1 MSLSSRTLRCSVLGL
16 SCLLPAVCAAQPGV
30 PQFVQPIVEYTGGRV
45 ASFVPGSLQG
55 GLTTQDILYINA
67 ATVSG
72 STSSVLVG
80 ELLSTNQGQG
90 LQNLNENQ
98 ITFPNVSNVVAAL
111 APFQGRSGITDYAFA
126 LTRTAAGGAGPNLCV
141 YYGTGNGLGGFA
153 YDDGPGSGVPPQYP
167 PLGGKSG
174 CLTFNPLGNNPPV
187 FSYIAAPSFQ
197 SGQRPNLI
205 LEDSANNYLYV
216 FRNSGTTAL
225 NGTLTGFTLVST
237 IAIPAADGA
246 GPIYIGDFDHD
257 GYTDFIVNN
266 QISHSATVY
275 FGNGDGTFQP
285 PRLLPISGH
294 VNSMLLQDMNGD
306 GIPDLVVEGDRGVI
320 QIYKGA
326 HSATAPFGTVSIG
339 GTAVGVDG
347 FSGNGGHLAGIYAEA
362 ANPAKLDILT
372 TTPIGLS
379 VLQPQAVG
387 SLTYALQGIYNIGPG
402 RSSFALGMFRSNG
415 GVPVLAVD
423 SPEGVA
429 IVLGDTNG
437 DGGFQTSKAYSA
449 LAPALGATIGKFR
462 NARINAAGYLDVVV
476 ATSAVQGQLLTNN
489 RNGAFTT
496 FPAVANPSGVPGGVP
511 ANLWSSVVSGDFNG
525 DGVADIAYSLTG
537 FPLPIPGLGPS
548 VGPGLYVQF
557 ANGDGTFQPP
567 VALAGASSN
576 NNLYG
581 ETVVGDFDGNG
592 LIDLA
597 NTDPHYMDTL
607 LAQSNGSF
615 NVGLNLQSIAAGVA
629 PIAAGFFKE
638 GRTSRQDLVTAHDGA
653 LWPYLNS
660 GNGTTFIAEPKILTA
675 IAPSTLLLTDVDG
688 DGFDDIVLLT
698 QVTDEGSKPNQLLI
712 WWGNGDGTF
721 STQFTILNLARN
733 YYLGAVADMN
743 SDGLPDIILSD
754 GQLVSI
760 LYNLGNRT
768 FRNDFGTNC
777 SVCGEQHFLAGQG
790 INSLTLASVTGTSK
804 YDLVVANG
812 GTENSNA
819 IVLTDNLPSSGSST
833 AVLTPN
839 PDVNTGGIT
848 VLANNIT
855 TSPVTGSLTATPN
868 PSLQAAAFTLTATLM
883 SAQGVAEPTGT
894 VEFFVGTSVIPV
906 SGFVPLTAGT
916 NSSTASFTVTAA
928 ANTYLPGTYA
938 ISAFYGGDLNNSQA
952 TLNGTLTITNTGTTT
967 TLYLCIG
974 PTAACPSTGSP
985 TVPAPPWPTMLSM
998 YYGQSFNGVTGATA
1012 NDGSALSATSVIDF
1026 NDAYNGAA
1034 PVTECQL
1041 AIGPPLVPCPP
1052 AVGTTVGTGVGTH
1065 IFTSVYLGDATH
1077 AGSTSIPVTITVSPD
1092 TVTAILISSLNPAT
1106 QGQSVTFTAT
1116 FTGNFAAPTGTVQF
1130 SETFPP
1136 TATVLLLGPP
1146 VTLVPGTG
1154 LSSTATFTTSTLPVG
1169 TDPITASYAAT
1180 TDFNGASA
1188 TVNQVINPQNAPS
1201 FTLAVT
1207 PTTVTGLVGEAAFLT
1222 VTVTAQNGF
1231 TQTVNLTCSNL
1242 PSEATCIFLG
1252 PTITGG
1258 GSSTLVVSN
1267 TAPHTCGTT
1276 QPYFVGGG
1284 GGIGRPLAPF
1294 ALPGVPGERSLLAGV
1309 VPALAGLLALFLPG
1323 RRRWLRVLIVLAVAA
1338 VAVQITGCGTC
1349 TDLGTRPG
1357 TYTFQ
1362 VTGTST
1368 GTSEVQSQPVTLTV
1382 TI

>member
-1 MSLSSRTLRCSVLGL
+1 MSLSSHTLRRSVLGL
-16 SCLLPAVCAAQPGV
+16 SCLLPAVCAAQPGI

-45 ASFVPGSLQG
+45 TSFVPGSLQG

-126 LTRTAAGGAGPNLCV
+126 LTRTVAGGPNLCV

-153 YDDGPGSGVPPQYP
+153 YDDGPNSGVPPQYP
-167 PLGGKSG
+167 PSGGQSG
-174 CLTFNPLGNNPPV
+174 CLTFTTLGNKLNGLVILPV

-237 IAIPAADGA
+237 IAIPPTDGA

-294 VNSMLLQDMNGD
+294 VNSMLLQDFSGG
-306 GIPDLVVEGDRGVI
+306 GISDLVVENDSGVI
-320 QIYKGA
+320 QIYPGIY
-326 HSATAPFGTVSIG
+326 SRTSPFGPLAG
-339 GTAVGVDG
+339 GTATTPNG
-347 FSGNGGHLAGIYAEA
+347 FAGNGGHLAAID
-362 ANPAKLDILT
+362 PTSLDILT

-379 VLQPQAVG
+379 VLQAPPNT
-387 SLTYALQGIYNIGPG
+387 LNYALQGIYNIGPG
-402 RSSFALGMFRSNG
+402 RSSFALGQFRSNG

-429 IVLGDTNG
+429 IVLGDLNG

-449 LAPALGATIGKFR
+449 LAPALGATIARFR
-462 NARINAAGYLDVVV
+462 SIAIDPTGALDVVV
-476 ATSAVQGQLLTNN
+476 NTGAVQGQLLTNN
-489 RNGAFTT
+489 GTGGFST
-496 FPAVANPSGVPGGVP
+496 FPAPTDTSAPLTGIP
-511 ANLWSSVVSGDFNG
+511 ANLWSNILSGDFNG
-525 DGVADIAYSLTG
+525 DGIPDLAYTLTGLPLPSSGTGLYVQYGRSDGTFQAPLPVTSPSVNAPNNNIFFGESATGDFDGDGVADIA
-537 FPLPIPGLGPS
+537 
-548 VGPGLYVQF
+548 
-557 ANGDGTFQPP
+557 D
-567 VALAGASSN
+567 
-576 NNLYG
+576 
-581 ETVVGDFDGNG
+581 
-592 LIDLA
+592 IDA
-597 NTDPHYMDTL
+597 VYDDTL
-607 LAQSNGSF
+607 LGQRAVGNPF
-615 NVGLNLQSIAAGVA
+615 ALGLNAPFSNIAFGQV
-629 PIAAGFFKE
+629 AAGFFKT
-638 GRTSRQDLVTAHDGA
+638 GRTSKQDLVFQEG
-653 LWPYLNS
+653 NGFS
-660 GNGTTFIAEPKILTA
+660 GNFVAYVNNQDGTGKNFTPKPAVVGTA
-675 IAPSTLLLTDVDG
+675 PPLYPATVLLSDVDG
-688 DGFDDIVLLT
+688 DGYADLVVLYNNANYNSLT
-698 QVTDEGSKPNQLLI
+698 AGGFAVPKAVNI

-721 STQFTILNLARN
+721 GTVPLVITLSRN
-733 YYLGAVADMN
+733 YYLGAVGDMN
-743 SDGLPDIILSD
+743 SDGKPDLVLSD
-754 GQLVSI
+754 GQIVTI
-760 LYNLGNRT
+760 LYNLGGRT
-768 FRNDFGTNC
+768 GAFKSDFGTSC
-777 SVCGEQHFLAGQG
+777 ILCGEQHFLAGQG

-812 GTENSNA
+812 GVTISNPIA
-819 IVLTDNLPSSGSST
+819 LGGATASSLS
-833 AVLTPN
+833 LTPN

-855 TSPVTGSLTATPN
+855 TSPVTGAL
-868 PSLQAAAFTLTATLM
+868 AAAPEPSAVGATFTLTATLTP
-883 SAQGVAEPTGT
+883 SVGVALPTGT
-894 VEFFVGTSVIPV
+894 VEFFIDGTQVGGFIQLAPGTTTSSASVT
-906 SGFVPLTAGT
+906 VPAGNTYTAGLHQLTALY
-916 NSSTASFTVTAA
+916 S
-928 ANTYLPGTYA
+928 
-938 ISAFYGGDLNNSQA
+938 GDSNNSQLS
-952 TLNGTLTITNTGTTT
+952 LNGTHTITNTGTTT
-967 TLYLCIG
+967 TLYLCVG
-974 PTAACPSTGSP
+974 PTAACPSSG
-985 TVPAPPWPTMLSM
+985 TVVPPSQPPPWPTSLQMS
-998 YYGQSFNGVTGATA
+998 YGQTFNGITGATA

-1026 NDAYNGAA
+1026 NDAYTGPAA
-1034 PVTECQL
+1034 PPPNPLCTL
-1041 AIGPPLVPCPP
+1041 LIGPPLVACPV
-1052 AVGTTVGTGVGTH
+1052 AVGTTLGTSVGTNV
-1065 IFTSVYLGDATH
+1065 FTSVYLGDPTH
-1077 AGSTSIPVTITVSPD
+1077 AGSTSIPVTITVLPD
-1092 TVTAILISSLNPAT
+1092 TVTAQITSSLNPAT

-1130 SETFPP
+1130 T
-1136 TATVLLLGPP
+1136 TTNGVALGTVA
-1146 VTLVPGTG
+1146 LVPGPG

-1180 TDFNGASA
+1180 TDFNAASA
-1188 TVNQVINPQNAPS
+1188 SLNQVINPQNSPS

-1231 TQTVNLTCSNL
+1231 TQAVNLTCSNL
-1242 PSEATCIFLG
+1242 PYEASCIFLG

-1267 TAPHTCGTT
+1267 TAPHTCGAT

-1294 ALPGVPGERSLLAGV
+1294 AL
-1309 VPALAGLLALFLPG
+1309 PALAGLLALFLPG

-1338 VAVQITGCGTC
+1338 VAVQITGCGNC

-1362 VTGTST
+1362 VTGTFAGQGPST
-1368 GTSEVQSQPVTLTV
+1368 PPETQTVPVTLTV